1 MQLDDLDLGLQIN
14 LVIQAGGKTIARR
27 LAVLGHQDDRRL
39 QRGQHG
45 KNEIEEDIG
54 VGIEWF
60 DLPARTTLLKA
71 VQAIS
76 AARHI
81 AMNVQDPP
89 NEATRSAR
97 RSPRV
102 CFSAKVRLTS
112 RLI

>member
-1 MQLDDLDLGLQIN
+1 MQLDDLDLGLQVN
-14 LVIQAGGKTIARR
+14 LVIRAGGKTVARR

-45 KNEIEEDIG
+45 KNKVEEDIG
-54 VGIEWF
+54 VEIEWF
-60 DLPARTTLLKA
+60 DLPCPDDALKA

-76 AARHI
+76 AARHM

-97 RSPRV
+97 RSPTV